1 MPKLGPKIG
10 NHEQLN
16 QDTALRLLLT
26 KVLRSCPK
34 SREEICDEISAGLN
48 QHITIHMLNDWT
60 SEAKKPAR
68 FPASLVE
75 AFCEVTGDDRLQR
88 FLMSPRHRE
97 LLELGD
103 RVSNMGWV
111 LGNMRDEIAKLT
123 GRGRQKK
130 PKRKR
135 TGKL

>member
-1 MPKLGPKIG
+1 MPKLRPKIG

-34 SREEICDEISAGLN
+34 SRDEICDEISARLN

-75 AFCEVTGDDRLQR
+75 AFCEVTGNDAVQRYLLGVRL
-88 FLMSPRHRE
+88 RE
-97 LLELGD
+97 LLGLGERTAEWAWALRKVRQELANLDDQGQK
-103 RVSNMGWV
+103 RS
-111 LGNMRDEIAKLT
+111 RKT
-123 GRGRQKK
+123 RGR
-130 PKRKR
+130 
-135 TGKL
+135 TA